1 MATITTTP
9 IRAIES
15 DNTYTRYEATV
26 LVDGDVYARI
36 EADRNLFRDNVWSF
50 HTATRMNREHDSAT
64 AAAEFLRTDA
74 LASMALATLLDQM
87 NTLIPE
93 WNARYDAERARFL
106 EMAKEREARQAIEK
120 AEWDKTHG
128 AVTVRYEGDEKTVNT
143 GWVVHIEDGAH
154 KQYPDSRFIDSMPN
168 DLMHYFMSVHK
179 TQAEAIE
186 VAKQVIAIKSVRKH
200 VTHINVY
207 TAKGDY
213 KSAIHKEMIRE
224 YNLSIAD
231 YRH

>member
-36 EADRNLFRDNVWSF
+36 DADRNLFRDNVWSF
-50 HTATRMNREHDSAT
+50 HTDTRMNREHDNAT

-74 LASMALATLLDQM
+74 LAGMALATLLDQM

-106 EMAKEREARQAIEK
+106 EMAKEREARQAAEK
-120 AEWDKTHG
+120 KEWDKTHG
-128 AVTVRYEGDEKTVNT
+128 SVTVKYEGDDTANP
-143 GWVVHIEDGAH
+143 GWVVAVEDGGH
-154 KQYPDSRFIDSMPN
+154 TQYADNEFFVAMSN
-168 DLMHYFMSVHK
+168 DLMHEFMSVHK
-179 TQAEAIE
+179 TQGDAIE
-186 VAKQVIAIKSVRKH
+186 VAKKVIALKMVRKH
-200 VTHINVY
+200 VTHIDVY

-224 YNLSIAD
+224 SNPSVLA
-231 YRH
+231 